1 MKSAAV
7 TVTTSP
13 TLLIEKDDKNRY
25 VYLHI
30 VGNAIV
36 YLGSSNVTT
45 STGLNTEKHT
55 TPLEIFLPI
64 NERLYGIVAADTED
78 VRVLTPDLD

>member
-1 MKSAAV
+1 MKSAHV
-7 TVTTSP
+7 TITTSP

-25 VYLHI
+25 VYLHV
-30 VGNAIV
+30 VGNTTV
-36 YLGSSNVTT
+36 HLGALNVTT

-55 TPLEIFLPI
+55 TPLEFFLPI
-64 NERLYGIVAADTED
+64 NEQLYGIVATGTED